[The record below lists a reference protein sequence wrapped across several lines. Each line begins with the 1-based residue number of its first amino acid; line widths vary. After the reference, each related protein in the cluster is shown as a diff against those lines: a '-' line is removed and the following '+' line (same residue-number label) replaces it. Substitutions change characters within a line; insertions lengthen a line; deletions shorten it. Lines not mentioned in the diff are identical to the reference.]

1 MQRRRQAWLGSTT
14 AWSACFFVAGCLF
27 HHAGE
32 SDSSINRG
40 ELQAA
45 TNDTRAEPPEMDVP
59 PPEPHLL
66 SNYHLLPVARS
77 ASLDPPLEAI
87 HLDIRPR
94 LDGSSTPQS
103 ESNVRTVSANTP
115 PADPPKQDSPLVA
128 ALRCA
133 LEKHPRKA
141 QALLQRYD
149 VRDREL
155 LLALLSLTAGLGE
168 GELAKLPPEEVERT
182 LDQLQGLTQHLRKR
196 APMSLG
202 TVCFCERI
210 ENFGQF
216 IPMPVHFQFQ
226 AGEDGHAGE
235 RVQVYAEV
243 RNFNSILR
251 KGQYETRLYTSLSIL
266 DEKGRE
272 MVSRNLEPWP
282 CIDRSHT
289 PRQDYFLNLQFHV
302 FPRLPPG
309 LYTLWVTVK
318 DGTPNGPGQPNGPRV
333 ARRSLDFRVC
343 PSGMRTAMQP

>member
-1 MQRRRQAWLGSTT
+1 MQRRRKTWLCSAT

-27 HHAGE
+27 HHASE
-32 SDSSINRG
+32 SDSTTTRG
-40 ELQAA
+40 ELQVAA
-45 TNDTRAEPPEMDVP
+45 GELRVEPPDMDVP
-59 PPEPHLL
+59 PPSPPPL

-77 ASLDPPLEAI
+77 ASLDPPLESI
-87 HLDIRPR
+87 HLDIHPKI
-94 LDGSSTPQS
+94 DGSNPQQS
-103 ESNVRTVSANTP
+103 DASVRTVRADTP
-115 PADPPKQDSPLVA
+115 SADPPKPDSPLVA

-141 QALLQRYD
+141 QALLQQYD
-149 VRDREL
+149 AHDREL

-168 GELAKLPPEEVERT
+168 GELAKLSPEEVEHT
-182 LDQLQGLTQHLRKR
+182 LDQLLGLTQHLRKR
-196 APMSLG
+196 APLSLG

-216 IPMPVHFQFQ
+216 IPMPVRYQFQ

-243 RNFNSILR
+243 RNFNSVLR
-251 KGQYETRLYTSLSIL
+251 NGQYETRLYTSLSIH

-282 CIDRSHT
+282 CIDRSHS

-318 DGTPNGPGQPNGPRV
+318 DGTPAGPGQPSGARV
-333 ARRSLDFRVC
+333 AKRSLDFRVC
-343 PSGMRTAMQP
+343 PPGTRTAMQP